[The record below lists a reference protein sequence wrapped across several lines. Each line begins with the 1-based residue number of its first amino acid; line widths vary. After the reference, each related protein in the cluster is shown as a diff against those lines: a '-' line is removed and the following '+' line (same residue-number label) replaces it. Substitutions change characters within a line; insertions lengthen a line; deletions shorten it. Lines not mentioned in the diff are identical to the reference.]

1 MKKLWAAGGWL
12 VIAAIIFLSLTPH
25 PIEAHIPEGDK
36 LNHLLGYGVLMA
48 WWSQVHVSSRHRL
61 RLALNF
67 VALGI
72 AMELAQSLTP
82 HRQPDVYDALANGCG
97 ILLGW
102 LAAPPRI
109 PNFYAKLAAAFPG
122 PPG

>member
-1 MKKLWAAGGWL
+1 MHALWKAGGWL
-12 VIAAIIFLSLTPH
+12 VIVAIIFLSLTPH
-25 PIEAHIPEGDK
+25 PIELNIQHGDK
-36 LNHLLGYGVLMA
+36 LNHMLAYSTLMA
-48 WWSQVHVSSRHRL
+48 WWSQLRVSSAQRV
-61 RLALNF
+61 RLALSF

-72 AMELAQSLTP
+72 FMELAQGLTP
-82 HRQPDVYDALANGCG
+82 HRQPDVYDALANSCG

>member
-1 MKKLWAAGGWL
+1 MRTYWKAAGWL

-25 PIEAHIPEGDK
+25 PIELHFRHGDK
-36 LNHLLGYGVLMA
+36 LNHLLAYTTLMA
-48 WWSQVHVSSRHRL
+48 WWSQLHLSSVHRL
-61 RLALNF
+61 RLALDF

-72 AMELAQSLTP
+72 IMELAQALTP
-82 HRQPDVYDALANGCG
+82 HRQPDVYDALANSCG